1 MRKIGPGHE
10 SIRGKVSVTS
20 CAVLPQTHLQVSA
33 HLQSYEILRL
43 IKNMMEDHKNRLSE
57 QAAVSQH
64 DESNRPLPA
73 VPSDTEDDA
82 DELEEQILRDE
93 ALAMSRS

>member
-1 MRKIGPGHE
+1 
-10 SIRGKVSVTS
+10 
-20 CAVLPQTHLQVSA
+20 
-33 HLQSYEILRL
+33 
-43 IKNMMEDHKNRLSE
+43 MMEDHKNRLSE